1 MEIKMIDISK
11 LKPYEKNPRHNDAG
25 VDALAESIKQFGFKV
40 PIVID
45 ENMVIVA
52 GHTRLKAALKLK
64 LKQIPCVI
72 ADNLSNNQIKAF
84 RLADNKISEMS
95 EWDYASL
102 FDELDKL
109 KVRDINMETFGF
121 EDPNINWDR
130 IEEISE
136 NNYEEPETDRLR
148 SPICGGTDE
157 KIRFRKV

>member
-95 EWDYASL
+95 EWDYESL

-109 KVRDINMETFGF
+109 KVSDINMETFGF

-148 SPICGGTDE
+148 CPICGGTDE